1 MNDSAGIDT
10 NTDNRLPSTS
20 HSTGTGDANTGKR
33 NPPPSNHQL
42 TISFFHSL
50 TVYLGSSLDEGVFT
64 FTNSIAEVLGDQVS
78 SIVFPFPMLF
88 IVLPFTFNA
97 QKHPE

>member
-20 HSTGTGDANTGKR
+20 YASGNGDAYTGKHK
-33 NPPPSNHQL
+33 PPPSNHQL

-50 TVYLGSSLDEGVFT
+50 TVYLGSCLDEGVFT
-64 FTNSIAEVLGDQVS
+64 FANSSAEVLGDQVS

-88 IVLPFTFNA
+88 IA
-97 QKHPE
+97 QKHPRITIL